1 MKFKNMFS
9 PIQIGPMTV
18 KNRFVVPPMGNNF
31 ANSDGTWSD
40 ESVAYYGER
49 AKGQFG
55 LITIEATVVHKGAK
69 GGPKKPCLYDDNSIE
84 SLKKIT
90 DACHEEGAKVSI
102 QLQNAGPEGNAKN
115 AGAPI
120 QAATAIA
127 SADGRDIP
135 EEVSTEKVYEL
146 VKGYGEA
153 AERAMKG
160 GADAVEIHMAHG
172 YLVNSFMSPRTNKR
186 VDEFGGNFENRMRFS
201 RLIIEEV
208 KKKTEGKI
216 AVLARINST
225 EDMFGGLDNHDMCA
239 VASYLEDCGID
250 GLHVSRAVH
259 LKDEYMWAP
268 TGIHGGFSA
277 ELVANIKKCVSIPV
291 ITVGRYTE
299 PQFAEQIIKMGN
311 ADLVAFGRQS
321 LADPHTPQKAME
333 ERLEDL
339 TPCIACLQGCV
350 ANMYAGK
357 PICCLVNPV
366 LGHEKEGLPKAEKA
380 KKVYVIGGGVAG
392 MCAAF
397 TAKRR
402 GHDVTLFEARELCE
416 AGCLCRMA
424 EGNVTYQPRY
434 ILPDYEKLMRE
445 GCKFLRLDP
454 PENLFEAIQTLE
466 IFYRHVPS
474 VTHYPVYLGSV
485 DKLLEPFM
493 DDENAYKLIKSF
505 LIFLDRSIPD
515 SYCHMNLGPEA
526 TRAGEMIV
534 EIETELKN
542 AIPSITLLYDPDITP
557 DDFAEKCVICALN
570 CAKPSF
576 ANHKMYR
583 KLYDGAYGIASCYN
597 ALPIAGG
604 SFTLSRVVLSRLAE
618 RAKDS
623 EHFLEELLPRAVKEL
638 CGYIENKIEFLVEKS
653 HFFKSNFLVQEGF
666 VKVENFTGM
675 FGVVGMNECVNT
687 LMEKE
692 HKGCR
697 YNRSRRYIKRS
708 ICNADRRRSIR

>member
-1 MKFKNMFS
+1 MLNITNLKE
-9 PIQIGPMTV
+9 TV
-18 KNRFVVPPMGNNF
+18 ESIITNSALTHEQAMIALSDVPL
-31 ANSDGTWSD
+31 S
-40 ESVAYYGER
+40 Y
-49 AKGQFG
+49 
-55 LITIEATVVHKGAK
+55 
-69 GGPKKPCLYDDNSIE
+69 
-84 SLKKIT
+84 
-90 DACHEEGAKVSI
+90 
-102 QLQNAGPEGNAKN
+102 
-115 AGAPI
+115 
-120 QAATAIA
+120 
-127 SADGRDIP
+127 
-135 EEVSTEKVYEL
+135 
-146 VKGYGEA
+146 
-153 AERAMKG
+153 
-160 GADAVEIHMAHG
+160 VE
-172 YLVNSFMSPRTNKR
+172 FFETTN
-186 VDEFGGNFENRMRFS
+186 EF
-201 RLIIEEV
+201 
-208 KKKTEGKI
+208 
-216 AVLARINST
+216 
-225 EDMFGGLDNHDMCA
+225 
-239 VASYLEDCGID
+239 
-250 GLHVSRAVH
+250 
-259 LKDEYMWAP
+259 
-268 TGIHGGFSA
+268 
-277 ELVANIKKCVSIPV
+277 
-291 ITVGRYTE
+291 
-299 PQFAEQIIKMGN
+299 
-311 ADLVAFGRQS
+311 
-321 LADPHTPQKAME
+321 
-333 ERLEDL
+333 
-339 TPCIACLQGCV
+339 
-350 ANMYAGK
+350 
-357 PICCLVNPV
+357 
-366 LGHEKEGLPKAEKA
+366 
-380 KKVYVIGGGVAG
+380 
-392 MCAAF
+392 
-397 TAKRR
+397 
-402 GHDVTLFEARELCE
+402 RELCE

-445 GCKFLRLDP
+445 GCKFLRLDL

-692 HKGCR
+692 HKSDR
-697 YNRSRRYIKRS
+697 YGYSEDADQLAIRILEKLQECVNSFESKYCDCTEHHFPLHAQVGIDSDYDISPGARIAIGSELPLHQHLHHCAKVHHFFPSGVGDIFPFDETAKRNPDAILDLIKGGFKEGMQYFSTYSSDSDVIRITGYLVKKSDIAKLDNGIAVPQANAKWGYYEVKNSKIYERKVRSL
-708 ICNADRRRSIR
+708 NGDR